1 MLYVL
6 LQVID
11 FLRTAVDFVAF
22 AAVVAVVVLMV
33 LRWILFKTQPFGRLS
48 QVVREWTDPMIWPV
62 AQSLPASNS
71 LSIAPLFVVLAT
83 LLAAFFLKWVSNDV
97 LLALEGVLRAL
108 LNVAFL
114 QVIGWLFYG
123 AISVFLVLILA
134 RIIVSWMPFLRNG
147 RLIWTLYA
155 LTEPVMAPF
164 RRMIPPLGM
173 FDLSPILLI
182 LLLNFAKGA
191 VLAVFG
197 LGTS

>member
-22 AAVVAVVVLMV
+22 AVVVAVVVLMV

-147 RLIWTLYA
+147 RLIWSLYA

-164 RRMIPPLGM
+164 RRMIPPLGT

>member
-11 FLRTAVDFVAF
+11 YLRTAVNFAAF
-22 AAVVAVVVLMV
+22 AVVVIVVVLMV
-33 LRWILFKTQPFGRLS
+33 LRWILFRAQPFGRLA

-71 LSIAPLFVVLAT
+71 LSIAPLFVILAT
-83 LLAAFFLKWVSNDV
+83 LLGAFFLKWVSNDV
-97 LLALEGVLRAL
+97 LLALEGVVRAL
-108 LNVAFL
+108 LNLAFL

-134 RIIVSWMPFLRNG
+134 RIIVSWMPFLQNG
-147 RLIWTLYA
+147 RLIWTLYS

>member
-22 AAVVAVVVLMV
+22 AVVVGVVVLMV

-182 LLLNFAKGA
+182 LLLNLAKGA

>member
-11 FLRTAVDFVAF
+11 FLRTAVDFVAY
-22 AAVVAVVVLMV
+22 AVVVAVVVLMV

-62 AQSLPASNS
+62 AQSLPAPNS

-182 LLLNFAKGA
+182 LLLNLAKGA

-197 LGTS
+197 LGAS

>member
-6 LQVID
+6 LKVID

-22 AAVVAVVVLMV
+22 AVVVAVVVLMV

-182 LLLNFAKGA
+182 LLLNLAKGA

>member
-6 LQVID
+6 LQVIEY
-11 FLRTAVDFVAF
+11 LRAAVNFAAF
-22 AAVVAVVVLMV
+22 AVVVVVVVLMV
-33 LRWILFKTQPFGRLS
+33 LRWILFRAQPFGRLA

-71 LSIAPLFVVLAT
+71 LSIAPLFVILAA

-97 LLALEGVLRAL
+97 LLALEGVVRAL
-108 LNVAFL
+108 MNVAFL

-134 RIIVSWMPFLRNG
+134 RIIVSWMPFLQSG

-197 LGTS
+197 LGAS

>member
-1 MLYVL
+1 MVL
-6 LQVID
+6 
-11 FLRTAVDFVAF
+11 
-22 AAVVAVVVLMV
+22 AAVVVVVVLMV
-33 LRWILFKTQPFGRLS
+33 LRWVLFRVQPFGRLA

-71 LSIAPLFVVLAT
+71 LGIAPLFVILAT

-97 LLALEGVLRAL
+97 LLALEGVVRAL

-123 AISVFLVLILA
+123 AISVYLVLILA
-134 RIIVSWMPFLRNG
+134 RIVVSWMAFLRNG
-147 RLIWTLYA
+147 RLIWTLHA

-164 RRMIPPLGM
+164 RRLIPPLGM

-182 LLLNFAKGA
+182 LLLNFAKAA
-191 VLAVFG
+191 VLKVFG
-197 LGTS
+197 LSVS

>member
-11 FLRTAVDFVAF
+11 YLRAAVNFVAF

-33 LRWILFKTQPFGRLS
+33 LRWVLFRAQPFGRLA
-48 QVVREWTDPMIWPV
+48 QIVREWTDPMIWPV
-62 AQSLPASNS
+62 AQSLPAPNS
-71 LSIAPLFVVLAT
+71 LGIAPLFVILAT

-97 LLALEGVLRAL
+97 LLALEGVVRAL

-123 AISVFLVLILA
+123 AISVYLVLILA

-182 LLLNFAKGA
+182 LLLNFAKAA
-191 VLAVFG
+191 VLTVFG
-197 LGTS
+197 LSVS

>member
-11 FLRTAVDFVAF
+11 YMRAAVNFVAF
-22 AAVVAVVVLMV
+22 SAVVVVALLMFSRWV
-33 LRWILFKTQPFGRLS
+33 LLKAQPFGRLS
-48 QVVREWTDPMIWPV
+48 QVVRGWTDPMIWPIT
-62 AQSLPASNS
+62 QSLPAPNS
-71 LSIAPLFVVLAT
+71 LGIAPLFVILGT
-83 LLAAFFLKWVSNDV
+83 LLAAFFLKWISNDV
-97 LLALEGVLRAL
+97 LLALEGVVRAL

-134 RIIVSWMPFLRNG
+134 RIIVSWMPFFRNG
-147 RLIWTLYA
+147 RMIWTLYS

-164 RRMIPPLGM
+164 RRLIPPLGM

-191 VLAVFG
+191 VLVVFG
-197 LGTS
+197 LSTT